1 MPVRIGWNLLTYTY
15 NSYGIDMIIKH
26 ERGFV
31 KCFLIIPEISFSIF
45 PEYQQKF
52 HMITRGEATFV
63 KNVPKCGRWHTYC
76 IDKAVM
82 AV

>member
-1 MPVRIGWNLLTYTY
+1 
-15 NSYGIDMIIKH
+15 MIIKH

-63 KNVPKCGRWHTYC
+63 PDSSGELTAASK
-76 IDKAVM
+76 
-82 AV
+82 